1 MTSTPEPQSARA
13 NPFIDATSTSMN
25 TDANVDANILPETK
39 KRVPSA
45 SPPASPKKKKKSK
58 ASSKH
63 TIHPQSPLM
72 PLQPGLRVRHILAP
86 QPRGDI
92 RTFKD
97 ALQLFSVTKDAFEGL
112 VALKEEAGI
121 IHGAVAARHIIINRD
136 GSGTLID
143 WDMPGLE
150 SFPPRRT

>member
-1 MTSTPEPQSARA
+1 MTSTQESQSAKA
-13 NPFIDATSTSMN
+13 NPFINATSTRTN
-25 TDANVDANILPETK
+25 TDAIIDANMLPETK
-39 KRVPSA
+39 KRVSSA
-45 SPPASPKKKKKSK
+45 SLPASPKKKSK
-58 ASSKH
+58 TSSKY
-63 TIHPQSPLM
+63 TTRSKNPLM
-72 PLQPGLRVRHILAP
+72 PLQPGRRVRHILAP

-121 IHGAVAARHIIINRD
+121 IHGTVAARHIIINRD

-150 SFPPRRT
+150 DFPPRRA

>member
-1 MTSTPEPQSARA
+1 MTSTQESQSAKA
-13 NPFIDATSTSMN
+13 NPFINATSTSTN
-25 TDANVDANILPETK
+25 TDANTDANMLPETK
-39 KRVPSA
+39 KRVPFA

-58 ASSKH
+58 TSSKH
-63 TIHPQSPLM
+63 TTRSKNPLM
-72 PLQPGLRVRHILAP
+72 PLQPGRRVRHILAP

-121 IHGAVAARHIIINRD
+121 IHGTVAARHIIINRD

-150 SFPPRRT
+150 DFPPRRA